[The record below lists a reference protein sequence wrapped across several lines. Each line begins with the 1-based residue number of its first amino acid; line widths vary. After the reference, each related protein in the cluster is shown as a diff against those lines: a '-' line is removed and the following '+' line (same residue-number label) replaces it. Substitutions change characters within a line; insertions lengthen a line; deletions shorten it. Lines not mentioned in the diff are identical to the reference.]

1 MINTKPEAVNIHA
14 VSAVSMGCA
23 TSGGAVEGEKNNVAA
38 TNKRSNKKGS
48 SASLRF
54 IGIQKLVLGFVW
66 QHRQWLIR

>member
-1 MINTKPEAVNIHA
+1 MA
-14 VSAVSMGCA
+14 CA